1 MAIDIYSIDQLY
13 PTFTGNETNAEKI
26 AMIMDYLYKLIES
39 LKYTLYHLDEGNFS
53 EGMSE
58 YVTGK
63 AMDEELKDYAKEE
76 ELADYV
82 TDGELATE
90 LQPYAKKSD
99 LNDYVTNK
107 GLDDELAGYAK
118 KSDLGGYVTDAELT
132 TALTPYATTSAVNT
146 ALGYYLPR
154 QSPGDI
160 ALAATGSYNVSIQFY
175 TNSGEMQITA
185 PGGLFVNGTRIA

>member
-26 AMIMDYLYKLIES
+26 AMIMDYLYQLIES

-90 LQPYAKKSD
+90 LQPYAKTSD
-99 LNDYVTNK
+99 L
-107 GLDDELAGYAK
+107 
-118 KSDLGGYVTDAELT
+118 SGYVTDGELAT
-132 TALTPYATTSAVNT
+132 ELQPYAKAADVSTALANYVQKSTIGNQIIQVNGINT
-146 ALGYYLPR
+146 VSLSMDPASGIMA
-154 QSPGDI
+154 I
-160 ALAATGSYNVSIQFY
+160 A
-175 TNSGEMQITA
+175 A
-185 PGGLFVNGTRIA
+185 PGGLYVNGQLIG

>member
-26 AMIMDYLYKLIES
+26 AMIMDYLYQLIES

-76 ELADYV
+76 ELADYAKEEELADYV

-90 LQPYAKKSD
+90 LQPYAKTSD
-99 LNDYVTNK
+99 L
-107 GLDDELAGYAK
+107 
-118 KSDLGGYVTDAELT
+118 SGYVTDGELAT
-132 TALTPYATTSAVNT
+132 ELQPYAKAADVSTALAGYVQKTTIGNQIIQVNGINT
-146 ALGYYLPR
+146 
-154 QSPGDI
+154 
-160 ALAATGSYNVSIQFY
+160 VSISMDPA
-175 TNSGEMQITA
+175 SGIMAIAA
-185 PGGLFVNGTRIA
+185 PGGLYVNGQLIG

>member
-26 AMIMDYLYKLIES
+26 AMIMDYLYQLIES

-58 YVTGK
+58 YVTGDK
-63 AMDEELKDYAKEE
+63 MDEKLKDYAKEE

-90 LQPYAKKSD
+90 LQPYAKTSD
-99 LNDYVTNK
+99 L
-107 GLDDELAGYAK
+107 
-118 KSDLGGYVTDAELT
+118 SGYVTDGELT

-154 QSPGDI
+154 QSTGDI

-175 TNSGEMQITA
+175 TNSGEMEITA
-185 PGGLFVNGTRIA
+185 PGGLFVNGTRLA

>member
-1 MAIDIYSIDQLY
+1 MAVDLYSIDQLY

-26 AMIMDYLYKLIES
+26 AMIMDYLYQLIES

-90 LQPYAKKSD
+90 LQPYAKTSD
-99 LNDYVTNK
+99 L
-107 GLDDELAGYAK
+107 
-118 KSDLGGYVTDAELT
+118 SGYVTDGELAT
-132 TALTPYATTSAVNT
+132 ELQPYAKAADVSTALAGYVQKTTIGNQIIQVNGINT
-146 ALGYYLPR
+146 VSLSMDPASGIMA
-154 QSPGDI
+154 I
-160 ALAATGSYNVSIQFY
+160 A
-175 TNSGEMQITA
+175 A
-185 PGGLFVNGTRIA
+185 PGGLYVNGQLIG

>member
-26 AMIMDYLYKLIES
+26 SMIMDYLYQLIES

-58 YVTGK
+58 YVTGDK
-63 AMDEELKDYAKEE
+63 MDEELKDYAKEE

-90 LQPYAKKSD
+90 LQPYAKTSD
-99 LNDYVTNK
+99 L
-107 GLDDELAGYAK
+107 
-118 KSDLGGYVTDAELT
+118 SGYVTDSELAT
-132 TALTPYATTSAVNT
+132 ELQPYAKAADVSTALAGYVQKTTIGNQIIQVNGINT
-146 ALGYYLPR
+146 
-154 QSPGDI
+154 
-160 ALAATGSYNVSIQFY
+160 VSISMDPA
-175 TNSGEMQITA
+175 SGIMAITA
-185 PGGLFVNGTRIA
+185 PGGLYVNGQLIG